1 MKKVLVIA
9 YYFPP
14 MGMAGVQRTLKFV
27 KYLHDYNWKPTVLT
41 IAPGAY
47 YAKDYSLLNEL
58 EGKDIEILR
67 VQTMMEPT
75 QMLKNKE
82 VLDIPKESHR
92 KILSRLSQ
100 VFLLPDNKIGWKKKA
115 IELAENYI
123 EKENI
128 DVIYSTAPP
137 YTDFLIG
144 VELKKKFHLP
154 LVFDY
159 RDAWVDNPYNFY
171 ATPFHKMMSIK
182 MERKA
187 LHESDHIITINRRI
201 KELLISRYSFLKYN
215 DITILSQGFDPVDFN
230 DDETATLPKVN
241 KFRIT
246 YSGTFIDRRTP
257 IYFLTAVDKLLKENP
272 EMRNDFEACFL
283 GHFRKENEK
292 IVKKL
297 KLQDVVN
304 IVGYVDHKE
313 CIKYLKTS
321 DVLWLIIG
329 KGKGDEMMST
339 GKLFEYIGARKT
351 ILGCVPEGVAKN
363 TILESNAGIVTEPND
378 SNAIAE
384 AIYKLYKMYKKKQLP
399 KPPDDFVDKFDRNK
413 LTGEL
418 SKIFELLTDYST
430 FHRT

>member
-27 KYLHDYNWKPTVLT
+27 KYLTDYNWKPAVLT
-41 IAPGAY
+41 IAPGGY
-47 YAKDYSLLNEL
+47 YAKDYSLLKEI
-58 EGKDIEILR
+58 EGRNIDLLR

-82 VLDIPKESHR
+82 VFNIPKESLR
-92 KILSRLSQ
+92 KLLSRVSQ

-115 IELAENYI
+115 IELAEDYI

-144 VELKKKFHLP
+144 VELKQKFRLP

-171 ATPFHKMMSIK
+171 ATPFHKMLNVK

-201 KELLISRYSFLKYN
+201 KELLISRYKFLKYN
-215 DITILSQGFDPVDFN
+215 DITILSQGFDPMDFS
-230 DDETATLPKVN
+230 ECEKETLPKVN

-257 IYFLTAVDKLLKENP
+257 MYFLQAVEKLLRENP
-272 EMRNDFEACFL
+272 EIRNDFEACFI

-297 KLQDVVN
+297 KLQDIVN
-304 IVGYVDHKE
+304 IVGYVDHNE
-313 CIKYLKTS
+313 CVKYLKTS

-329 KGKGDEMMST
+329 KGKGEDMMST

-351 ILGCVPEGVAKN
+351 ILGCVPDGVAKN
-363 TILESNAGIVTEPND
+363 TILDSNAGMVTRPD
-378 SNAIAE
+378 DVNAISS
-384 AIYKLYKMYKKKQLP
+384 AIHTLYIRYKNKQLP
-399 KPPDDFVDKFDRNK
+399 IPPDDFVDKFDRYK

-418 SKIFELLTDYST
+418 SKIFEILTDYST
-430 FHRT
+430 FHRA